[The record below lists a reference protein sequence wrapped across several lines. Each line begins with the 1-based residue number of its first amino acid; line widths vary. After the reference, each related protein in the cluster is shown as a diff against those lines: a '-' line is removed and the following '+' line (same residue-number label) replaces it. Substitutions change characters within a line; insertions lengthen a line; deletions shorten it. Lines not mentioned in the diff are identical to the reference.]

1 MGGSRPDEGVDRI
14 LEALQER
21 AKELSCLYRVHEIC
35 NLTDASL
42 DEILRNVVEVLPHG
56 WQHPGDC
63 AARIQTEGIVCETP
77 GLAVTPWAQSAP
89 IRVQGETAGTVEVF
103 YGKAFPA
110 ADEGPFLKEERKL
123 LETVAERL
131 GQLLLQRHLLDS
143 LQALPGP
150 PSLPLPRP
158 RGDWRIIVDFLRKTD
173 PHLLV
178 RVSRRM
184 INHLCWNGVA
194 AAQDLLPK
202 FAGVRPGEEPDEN
215 RPTARRSLDSLR
227 GVAEEAFRI
236 AAEHLSSEEI
246 VALIQKWIKDEKAG
260 FLTEAV
266 ENQGTS
272 LTEIAEALGR
282 FQNAGLEDRELSRAI
297 QVELRVGLARR
308 FLTDDLDFINT
319 AKDYIEVRDF
329 FDLTRRV
336 VCPPRSHGRLGG
348 KGSGLFL
355 ATQIARKSHEFSDL
369 LGDIRI
375 PKTWYVTSDGILNF
389 IEFNELED
397 LYNRKYLEIDQVRR
411 EYPHVVQVF
420 KNSNFS
426 PEIVKGLSV
435 ALDDFEDHPLVVRSS
450 SLLEDRVGAAFS
462 GKYKSLFLA
471 NQGTKAERLAAL
483 MDAVAEVYA
492 SVFGPDPI
500 EYRAERGLLDVHEE
514 MGILIQEVVGTRVG
528 KFFLPTFAG
537 VAFSNNE
544 FRWSARIRREDGL
557 VRLVPGLGTRA
568 VDRLSDDYPVLVA
581 PGQPGLRVNVTVD
594 EIVRYSPRRVDVINL
609 ESRTFET
616 VELADLIACCG
627 PDLPGAE
634 DVLSV
639 CEDDRLHRPMLVDW
653 ETKRS
658 RLVATFDGLLSATP
672 FLARIRSLLKLL
684 AEATGGPVDIEF
696 ASDGKDLYLLQCRP
710 QSFADAEASEP
721 IPRDLVPARVVFEAR
736 KFVSH
741 GRVPEIT
748 HVVYVDPDGYHALPD
763 LTSLKRVGRAVG
775 RLNKVLPKRRFILIG
790 PGRWGSRG
798 DVKLGVPV
806 GYSDINNT
814 AVLIEVARRRGGY
827 VPDLSFGTHF
837 FQDLVEASI
846 RYLPL
851 FPDDPDILFGEEFL
865 RTAPNALAALAPEF
879 ADLGGVV
886 RVIDVPRAT
895 NGLVLRVV
903 MDAEADRAV
912 GFLSPPAG
920 SPAA

>member
-1 MGGSRPDEGVDRI
+1 VKPTSDVNGI
-14 LEALQER
+14 LDALQER
-21 AKELSCLYRVHEIC
+21 AKELTCLYRVHEIC
-35 NLTDASL
+35 NHADASL
-42 DEILRNVVEVLPHG
+42 DEIFRKIVQVLPHG
-56 WQHPGDC
+56 WQHPKDC
-63 AARIQTEGIVCETP
+63 AARLEAAGIVCETP
-77 GLAVTPWAQSAP
+77 NFERTPWRQGAP
-89 IRVQGETAGTVEVF
+89 IRVQGESAGQVEVL
-103 YGKAFPA
+103 YTRAFSE
-110 ADEGPFLKEERKL
+110 ADEGSFLKEERKL
-123 LETVAERL
+123 LDTVAERI
-131 GQLLLQRHLLDS
+131 GQLLLQRQLLDT
-143 LQALPGP
+143 LHAAPGVAGA
-150 PSLPLPRP
+150 SIPRP
-158 RGDWRIIVDFLRKTD
+158 RGDWGVVVDFLRKTD
-173 PHLLV
+173 AHLFV

-184 INHLCWNGVA
+184 INHLCWNGVS

-202 FAGVRPGEEPDEN
+202 FAGARPGDEGDEN
-215 RPTARRSLDSLR
+215 RPTARRSLDALG

-236 AAEHLSSEEI
+236 AADHLPSDEI
-246 VALIQKWIKDEKAG
+246 VTLIQKWIKDEKAG

-272 LTEIAEALGR
+272 LSEIAEALGR

-308 FLTDDLDFINT
+308 FLTDDLHFINT
-319 AKDYIEVRDF
+319 SKDYVEVYDF

-336 VCPPRSHGRLGG
+336 ICPPRSHGRLGG
-348 KGSGLFL
+348 KASGLFL
-355 ATQIARKSHEFSDL
+355 AQQIIRRSTEFADL
-369 LGDIRI
+369 VGDVRI

-420 KNSNFS
+420 KNSNFP
-426 PEIVKGLSV
+426 PEIVKGLSI
-435 ALDDFEDHPLVVRSS
+435 ALDDFEELPLVVRSS

-471 NQGTKAERLAAL
+471 NQGPKSERLAAL

-528 KFFLPTFAG
+528 KYFLPSFAG

-568 VDRLSDDYPVLVA
+568 VDRVADDYPVLVA
-581 PGQPGLRVNVTVD
+581 PGQPGLRVNVTPD
-594 EIVRYSPRRVDVINL
+594 EVVRYSPRKVDVINL
-609 ESRTFET
+609 EARVFET
-616 VELADLIACCG
+616 IGIPDLVAACG
-627 PDLPGAE
+627 PDLPAAA
-634 DVLSV
+634 DVFSV
-639 CEDDRLHRPMLVDW
+639 FEDDRLHRPLLVDW

-658 RLVATFDGLLSATP
+658 RFVANFDGLLSATP
-672 FLARIRSLLKLL
+672 FLSRIRALLKLL
-684 AEATGGPVDIEF
+684 ADATGGPVDIEF
-696 ASDGKDLYLLQCRP
+696 ASDGKNLHLLQCRP
-710 QSFADAEASEP
+710 QSFADDDGSEP
-721 IPRDLVPARVVFEAR
+721 IPRDLVPARVVFEAK
-736 KFVSH
+736 KFVSR

-748 HVVYVDPDGYHALPD
+748 HLVYVDPDGYGALPD
-763 LTSLKRVGRAVG
+763 LASLKRVGRAVG
-775 RLNKVLPKRRFILIG
+775 RLNKLLPKRRFVLMG

-814 AVLIEVARRRGGY
+814 AVLIEIARKRGGY

-851 FPDDPDILFGEEFL
+851 FPDDPEILFGEAFL
-865 RTAPNALAALAPEF
+865 RGAPNSLGELLPEF
-879 ADLGGVV
+879 ADLSAVV
-886 RVIDVPRAT
+886 RVIDVARAT

-912 GFLSPPAG
+912 GFLSPPAIR
-920 SPAA
+920 PVP

>member
-1 MGGSRPDEGVDRI
+1 MSGSRRGAGVDRI

-35 NLTDASL
+35 NHADASL
-42 DEILRNVVEVLPHG
+42 DEILRSVVEVLPHG
-56 WQHPGDC
+56 WQNPADC
-63 AARIQTEGIVCETP
+63 AARIEAEGIVCETP
-77 GLAVTPWAQSAP
+77 GLVATPWTQAAP
-89 IRVQGETAGTVEVF
+89 IRVQGETVGRVEVF
-103 YGKAFPA
+103 YRKAFPE
-110 ADEGPFLKEERKL
+110 ADHGPFLKEEKKL

-131 GQLLLQRHLLDS
+131 GQLLLQRHLLDT
-143 LQALPGP
+143 LQTLPGVAGEGIR
-150 PSLPLPRP
+150 RP
-158 RGDWRIIVDFLRKTD
+158 RGDWGIVVDFLRKTD

-184 INHLCWNGVA
+184 INHLCWNGVP

-202 FAGVRPGEEPDEN
+202 FAGARPGEVGDEN

-236 AAEHLSSEEI
+236 AAEHLPSDEI
-246 VALIQKWIKDEKAG
+246 VTLIQKWIKDEKAG

-308 FLTDDLDFINT
+308 FLTDDLEFIDT

-329 FDLTRRV
+329 FDLTRRI

-348 KGSGLFL
+348 KASGLFL
-355 ATQIARKSHEFSDL
+355 AAQIVRKSTEFSDL

-426 PEIVKGLSV
+426 PEIIKGLSL
-435 ALDDFEDHPLVVRSS
+435 ALDDFDEKPLVVRSS

-492 SVFGPDPI
+492 SVFGPDPL

-528 KFFLPTFAG
+528 KYFLPTFAG

-568 VDRLSDDYPVLVA
+568 VDRVADDYPILVA
-581 PGQPGLRVNVTVD
+581 PGQPGLRVNVTAD
-594 EIVRYSPRRVDVINL
+594 EIARYSPRKVDAINL
-609 ESRTFET
+609 ESRSFET
-616 VELADLIACCG
+616 VDLAELIAGCG
-627 PDLPGAE
+627 PELPGFD

-639 CEDDRLHRPMLVDW
+639 SEDGRLHRPMLVDW
-653 ETKRS
+653 EAKRS
-658 RLVATFDGLLSATP
+658 HLVATFDGLLSGTP
-672 FLARIRSLLKLL
+672 FLARLRSLLKLL
-684 AEATGGPVDIEF
+684 ADATGGPVDIEF
-696 ASDGKDLYLLQCRP
+696 ASDGRDLYLLQCRP
-710 QSFADAEASEP
+710 QSFAEEEETEP
-721 IPRDLVPARVVFEAR
+721 IPRDLVPARVVFEA
-736 KFVSH
+736 KKYVSH
-741 GRVPEIT
+741 GRVPEVT
-748 HVVYVDPDGYHALPD
+748 HVVYVDPDAYHALPD
-763 LTSLKRVGRAVG
+763 LASLQRVGRAVG
-775 RLNKVLPKRRFILIG
+775 RLNKALPRRRFVLMG

-814 AVLIEVARRRGGY
+814 AVLIEVARKRGGY

-851 FPDDPDILFGEEFL
+851 FPDDPDILFGEAFL
-865 RTAPNALAALAPEF
+865 RTSPNALAALAPEF
-879 ADLGGVV
+879 ADLAGVV
-886 RVIDVPRAT
+886 RVIDVPAAT

-912 GFLSPPAG
+912 GFLSPPTGRPAG
-920 SPAA
+920 